1 MDNLTELRESLTYV
15 IPLQEL
21 LENEELL
28 EEAINQYI
36 KNHLVSW
43 IWYRGRSKNCSV
55 GNYYNYNYSR
65 K

>member
-43 IWYRGRSKNCSV
+43 IW
-55 GNYYNYNYSR
+55 
-65 K
+65 